1 MGRHVSGN
9 CPELDRLVDD
19 ACAEMGR
26 EIDSLCIPRLAG
38 VVLGGGY
45 GRGEGGVKEK
55 LEARVGVG
63 ETIDKFHSSTPTQN
77 SNSELQLKTPTPTL
91 SNDLDFFAITEDGV
105 PEQETITA
113 IGEALK
119 PVSEKWTTKLGVDVD
134 FAVKIP
140 WRLKHD
146 EERIMVQEL
155 VRGYFD
161 VAGKKGEELFSGIAK
176 IDAAKLPWMEAA
188 RLMMNRGMG
197 LLFAQERGTGNGER
211 GTGNGERIPRAKRA
225 PEAAQCGVGT
235 VEFVNRNINKCILG
249 VGDAFLVSRGLY
261 CWRVEERA
269 AALAAQGDNGLY
281 ARAVEWKFRPAEEP
295 VCDLE
300 TAREAWL
307 DGYMEV
313 IAAVGDD
320 DYSRTLRNAARWLVR
335 RRSIGEIRTFAL
347 NPVVRIL
354 ESVKRHIRD
363 RAAPD
368 DSLMR
373 DWEIFN

>member
-9 CPELDRLVDD
+9 CPELDQLVDD
-19 ACAEMGR
+19 ACVEMGR
-26 EIDSLCIPRLAG
+26 EIAALCIPRLAG

-63 ETIDKFHSSTPTQN
+63 ETMDKFHSPTPTQN

-105 PEQETITA
+105 PEQETIAA
-113 IGEALK
+113 IGEVLK

-197 LLFAQERGTGNGER
+197 LLFAMTESKKSWSSEL
-211 GTGNGERIPRAKRA
+211 ELEK
-225 PEAAQCGVGT
+225 GT
-235 VEFVNRNINKCILG
+235 VPLSNSNSKLELVRNRDFVNRNINKCILG

-261 CWRVEERA
+261 NWRVEERA
-269 AALAAQGDNGLY
+269 AALAAEGDNGLY
-281 ARAVEWKFRPAEEP
+281 ARAVEWKFRPTEEP
-295 VCDLE
+295 VCNLE
-300 TAREAWL
+300 TARETWL
-307 DGYMEV
+307 DGYVEV
-313 IAAVGDD
+313 IAAVGDG
-320 DYSRTLRNAARWLVR
+320 DYKRTLRNAARWLVR

-354 ESVKRHIRD
+354 ESVRRHIRD

-368 DSLMR
+368 YSLMR

>member
-9 CPELDRLVDD
+9 CPEQDRLVDD
-19 ACAEMGR
+19 ACAEIGR
-26 EIDSLCIPRLAG
+26 EIAALCIPRLAG

-45 GRGEGGVKEK
+45 GRGEGGVRECKVESVK
-55 LEARVGVG
+55 CKVEEGRGKREEG
-63 ETIDKFHSSTPTQN
+63 RGSDECR
-77 SNSELQLKTPTPTL
+77 L

-105 PEQETITA
+105 PEAETIAA

-161 VAGKKGEELFSGIAK
+161 VAGEKGEELFSGIAK

-197 LLFAQERGTGNGER
+197 LLFARCKVESAKCKADGASAVESRMSDAD
-211 GTGNGERIPRAKRA
+211 RA
-225 PEAAQCGVGT
+225 
-235 VEFVNRNINKCILG
+235 FVNRNINKCILG

-261 CWRVEERA
+261 CWRVEDRA

-281 ARAVEWKFRPAEEP
+281 ARAVEWKFRPTEEP

-300 TAREAWL
+300 TARETWL

-313 IAAVGDD
+313 IAAVGDG

-354 ESVKRHIRD
+354 ESVKRHVRD

>member
-9 CPELDRLVDD
+9 CPELDQLVDD

-45 GRGEGGVKEK
+45 GRGEGGVREK
-55 LEARVGVG
+55 LESRVGVG
-63 ETIDKFHSSTPTQN
+63 ETIDKFHSPTPTQN

-105 PEQETITA
+105 PEQETIAA

-119 PVSEKWTTKLGVDVD
+119 PVSEKWTKKLGVDVD

-161 VAGKKGEELFSGIAK
+161 VAGKKGEGLFSGIAK
-176 IDAAKLPWMEAA
+176 VDAAKLPWMEAA

-197 LLFAQERGTGNGER
+197 LLFAMTESKKSWSSEL
-211 GTGNGERIPRAKRA
+211 ELEK
-225 PEAAQCGVGT
+225 GT
-235 VEFVNRNINKCILG
+235 VPLSNSNSKLELVRNRDFVNRNINKCILG

-261 CWRVEERA
+261 NWRVEDRA
-269 AALAAQGDNGLY
+269 TALATQGADGLY
-281 ARAVEWKFRPAEEP
+281 ARAVGWKFRPTEEP

-300 TAREAWL
+300 TARETWM
-307 DGYMEV
+307 DGYLEV
-313 IAAVGDD
+313 IAAVGDG
-320 DYSRTLRNAARWLVR
+320 DYRRTLRNAARWLVR
-335 RRSIGEIRTFAL
+335 RRSIGDIRTFAL

-354 ESVKRHIRD
+354 ESVKRHLRD
-363 RAAPD
+363 RIAPD

>member
-26 EIDSLCIPRLAG
+26 EIAALCIPKLAG

-45 GRGEGGVKEK
+45 GRGEGGVREK

-63 ETIDKFHSSTPTQN
+63 ETIDKFHSPTPTQN

-105 PEQETITA
+105 PEAETIAA

-119 PVSEKWTTKLGVDVD
+119 PVSEEWTKKLGVDVD

-161 VAGKKGEELFSGIAK
+161 VAGKKGEELFAGITK
-176 IDAAKLPWMEAA
+176 IDSAKLPWMEAA

-197 LLFAQERGTGNGER
+197 LL
-211 GTGNGERIPRAKRA
+211 
-225 PEAAQCGVGT
+225 
-235 VEFVNRNINKCILG
+235 
-249 VGDAFLVSRGLY
+249 
-261 CWRVEERA
+261 
-269 AALAAQGDNGLY
+269 
-281 ARAVEWKFRPAEEP
+281 
-295 VCDLE
+295 
-300 TAREAWL
+300 
-307 DGYMEV
+307 
-313 IAAVGDD
+313 
-320 DYSRTLRNAARWLVR
+320 LRKE
-335 RRSIGEIRTFAL
+335 G
-347 NPVVRIL
+347 
-354 ESVKRHIRD
+354 
-363 RAAPD
+363 
-368 DSLMR
+368 
-373 DWEIFN
+373 

>member
-1 MGRHVSGN
+1 MARHVAGEM
-9 CPELDRLVDD
+9 PGLDRLVEDS
-19 ACAEMGR
+19 CAEIGR
-26 EIDSLCIPRLAG
+26 EIDALRVPRLAG

-45 GRGEGGVKEK
+45 GRGEGGAK
-55 LEARVGVG
+55 GG
-63 ETIDKFHSSTPTQN
+63 G
-77 SNSELQLKTPTPTL
+77 L
-91 SNDLDFFAITEDGV
+91 SNDLDFFAITEDGA
-105 PEQETITA
+105 PEAETLAA
-113 IGEALK
+113 IGAALK
-119 PVSEKWTTKLGVDVD
+119 PISEKWTAKLGVDVD
-134 FAVKIP
+134 FAVKTP

-161 VAGKKGEELFSGIAK
+161 VAGMKGEALFSGIAK

-197 LLFAQERGTGNGER
+197 LLFAMTESKKSWSSELELEKGLELVRNR
-211 GTGNGERIPRAKRA
+211 
-225 PEAAQCGVGT
+225 
-235 VEFVNRNINKCILG
+235 EFVNRNINKCILG

-261 CWRVEERA
+261 RWRAEDRA
-269 AALAAQGDNGLY
+269 AALKAQGDDGLY
-281 ARAVEWKFRPAEEP
+281 ARAVEWKFRPTEEP

-300 TAREAWL
+300 TARETWL
-307 DGYMEV
+307 NGYMEV

-320 DYSRTLRNAARWLVR
+320 DCRRTLRNVARWLVR

-354 ESVKRHIRD
+354 ESVKRHVRD

>member
-19 ACAEMGR
+19 ACVEMGR
-26 EIDSLCIPRLAG
+26 EIAALCIPRLAG

-45 GRGEGGVKEK
+45 GRGEGGVRECKVESVK
-55 LEARVGVG
+55 CKVEEGRGKREEG
-63 ETIDKFHSSTPTQN
+63 RGSDECR
-77 SNSELQLKTPTPTL
+77 L

-105 PEQETITA
+105 PEQETIAA

-197 LLFAQERGTGNGER
+197 LLFARCKVESAKCKADGASAVESRMSDAD
-211 GTGNGERIPRAKRA
+211 RA
-225 PEAAQCGVGT
+225 
-235 VEFVNRNINKCILG
+235 FVNRNINKCILG

-261 CWRVEERA
+261 NWRVEERA

-281 ARAVEWKFRPAEEP
+281 ARAVEWKFRPTEEP

-300 TAREAWL
+300 TARETWL

-313 IAAVGDD
+313 IAAVGND
-320 DYSRTLRNAARWLVR
+320 DYRRTLRNAARWLVR

-354 ESVKRHIRD
+354 ESVRRHIRD